1 MRSGLLTEARVLGQ
15 IDRSGL
21 PSRATRL
28 CIRAQ
33 CGHTAPSDRSAPRLP
48 VPAVLRVL
56 LHRRLRAARIAASI
70 VRALR
75 HARLG
80 EFVQKCPHPLHRF
93 RLGLGQVVA
102 LRRVTLNLCAA
113 ACRLDSLGLSL
124 VRTLTREL
132 HLPLYS
138 EAETVPLVPC
148 MEMRASAQQPQSDRL
163 REEKRAA

>member
-1 MRSGLLTEARVLGQ
+1 M
-15 IDRSGL
+15 
-21 PSRATRL
+21 

-33 CGHTAPSDRSAPRLP
+33 CGHTASSDRSAPRLP

-80 EFVQKCPHPLHRF
+80 EFVQKRPHPLHRF

-113 ACRLDSLGLSL
+113 ACRLDKPCENADKSA
-124 VRTLTREL
+124 TLTIVQRGRGSSVGAL
-132 HLPLYS
+132 HGDAGVCTTASVRPVARRKESCRALRVHGPSVVGQSGGIWLPCWMSL
-138 EAETVPLVPC
+138 
-148 MEMRASAQQPQSDRL
+148 RL
-163 REEKRAA
+163 M